1 MKLTNVSK
9 TAMLTLRGRAIE
21 SQKKNPVLKDPMA
34 ERFLGRL
41 ESISSPEEKA
51 LLLGGRLPPGATN
64 HIAIRARKYDSI
76 ADDFISRNPSCT
88 VVNLGCGFDTRYW
101 RLKSRECRYIELDL
115 PEVIAL
121 KRELLGTE
129 PDYEMIGCSV
139 LDASWIDSVVSGGNR
154 NFLLLAEGLFMYLP
168 KKEVVGLFGEF
179 SRRFLDSLVVFEA
192 VSDMYT
198 HGFMKKLVEF
208 KFRHELGVDAGSSY
222 NFGLR
227 SASEIESY
235 GSGIKVVDEWCYL
248 EDPDVRP
255 RAYRYLN
262 FFFSRL
268 QWTITA
274 SINEGK

>member
-1 MKLTNVSK
+1 MKLTNVSR
-9 TAMLTLRGRAIE
+9 TAILTLRSRAAE
-21 SQKKNPVLKDPMA
+21 SKKKNPILKDPMA
-34 ERFLGRL
+34 EFLLGRL

-51 LLLGGRLPPGATN
+51 DLLGRLPSGLTN

-88 VVNLGCGFDTRYW
+88 VVNLGCGLDTRYW

-115 PEVIAL
+115 PEVISL
-121 KRELLGTE
+121 KRELLGRE
-129 PDYEMIGCSV
+129 ISYERIGCSV
-139 LDASWIDSVVSGGNR
+139 LDSSWIDSVVFDGNK

-168 KKEVVGLFGEF
+168 KKEVVGLFKAF
-179 SRRFLDSLVVFEA
+179 SGRFLDSRVVFEA
-192 VSDMYT
+192 VSEAYT
-198 HGFMKKLVEF
+198 RGFLKKLVEF
-208 KFRHELGVDAGSSY
+208 KFRNELGVDAGSSY
-222 NFGLR
+222 NFGLKN
-227 SASEIESY
+227 SFEIETY

-255 RAYRYLN
+255 WIYRYLN